1 MSARRE
7 VSEGMASGLVLTA
20 ISPVIV
26 AICGWLFGFPLVVT
40 LLGAVAAVVVGLVI
54 TAMTMSDERRDT
66 ARWQEAAVTV
76 TAWATRN
83 EGRGETSVAAL
94 AGDGWTLPD
103 SPRFAG
109 EILAV
114 ARRDGF
120 EVGIAC
126 HAEHDE
132 EGGPTHHTAVLVRL
146 SGAYP
151 ALRGTPRR
159 VCRQL
164 AEPVAGAVGALR
176 AELVEI
182 EDTELRVVFH
192 GWPPALD
199 LGVRVDAVIELARV
213 L

>member
-1 MSARRE
+1 MLARRE

-26 AICGWLFGFPLVVT
+26 VLCGWLFDLPLVVT

-76 TAWATRN
+76 TDWATRN
-83 EGRGETSVAAL
+83 EGRGETNVAAL

-103 SPRFAG
+103 SPRFTG
-109 EILAV
+109 EIVAV
-114 ARRDGF
+114 ARRGGF
-120 EVGIAC
+120 EVGVAC
-126 HAEHDE
+126 HVEH
-132 EGGPTHHTAVLVRL
+132 EGETSTNHTAVLVRL
-146 SGAYP
+146 PEAYP
-151 ALRGTPRR
+151 ALRGTPNRLR
-159 VCRQL
+159 RQL
-164 AEPVAGAVGALR
+164 AGPVAGAVAALR

-199 LGVRVDAVIELARV
+199 LGVRVDAVIEFARV